1 MWLDAFIPKNKNMPN
16 IGVPGVPG
24 VPLPRPPSKNA
35 GFANMPERNT
45 GKNQGVPGVPL
56 QQAGTPGTPRNT
68 LGKTV
73 CSSVQT
79 PLKASIHAGF
89 KVCGTPGTPGTPQ
102 KHMTPEIIDTL
113 ALFQFELM
121 EQDLA
126 AGHTAEQLRR
136 VNNITW
142 RLMTAKGF
150 TFDEAIKAAAEW
162 VIDNEQRQDETAFA
176 DVLALYSGLHQ
187 TITKESTQ

>member
-1 MWLDAFIPKNKNMPN
+1 MWLDAFIPKNGNMQKN
-16 IGVPGVPG
+16 GVPGVPG
-24 VPLPRPPSKNA
+24 VPLPCPPSKNA
-35 GFANMPERNT
+35 GFADMSERNT

-56 QQAGTPGTPRNT
+56 QQAGTPGTP
-68 LGKTV
+68 
-73 CSSVQT
+73 
-79 PLKASIHAGF
+79 
-89 KVCGTPGTPGTPQ
+89 Q
-102 KHMTPEIIDTL
+102 KHMTPEMIDTL

-162 VIDNEQRQDETAFA
+162 VIDNEQRQDEAAFV
-176 DVLALYSGLHQ
+176 DVLALYSGPHQ
-187 TITKESTQ
+187 PSTKEPTQ